1 MKQLEFCGQ
10 FIDLSIEEMVCIEG
24 GASWV
29 VKAAYWFGRVIGE
42 IAEIQEWSGD
52 NGQWMA

>member
-1 MKQLEFCGQ
+1 MKQLEISGQ
-10 FIDLSIEEMVCIEG
+10 CIDLSMEEMISLDG

-29 VKAAYWFGRVIGE
+29 VKAAYWIGRMFGE

-52 NGQWMA
+52 TGQWMA